1 MPPLTLAAILKHLL
15 LICFP
20 TVAYMGFW
28 GVFTITAFIYSTF
41 FCSCKNGNTHT
52 MIALA
57 LLPRLFHFP
66 PCVGVRS
73 DLSDKGQLV
82 WFSLS

>member
-28 GVFTITAFIYSTF
+28 GVFTITAFILQYF
-41 FCSCKNGNTHT
+41 F
-52 MIALA
+52 
-57 LLPRLFHFP
+57 LF
-66 PCVGVRS
+66 
-73 DLSDKGQLV
+73 L
-82 WFSLS
+82 